1 MGDGLGNSSHA
12 SPFRVPASLTT
23 HLVPLLR
30 LPSTPSLSCLLGCCA
45 ACTRAAGLC
54 VPAMPML
61 LPSELPA
68 VLMTAGRLGWRATWV
83 VDMKSLPCSSSLL

>member
-1 MGDGLGNSSHA
+1 MH
-12 SPFRVPASLTT
+12 PFQVPAGLAA
-23 HLVPLLR
+23 HLAPLLR

-45 ACTRAAGLC
+45 ACIRAACLC
-54 VPAMPML
+54 VPAALVL

-68 VLMTAGRLGWRATWV
+68 VLMTAGRLGWQATWV